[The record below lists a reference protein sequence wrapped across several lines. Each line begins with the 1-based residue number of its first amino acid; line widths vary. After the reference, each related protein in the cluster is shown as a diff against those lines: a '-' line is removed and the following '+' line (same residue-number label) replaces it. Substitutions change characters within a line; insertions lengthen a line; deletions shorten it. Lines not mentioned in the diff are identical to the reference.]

1 MSPYSSLESGSSG
14 SYNGTATR
22 RTATRGSTPTK
33 QNGTNKTRRKN
44 NNGVIASPL
53 RKMIR
58 RDNNRDLISLSMI
71 RFVLAVLVLIWFGVM
86 VNLISNLSTSSSSNS
101 ASSTAANNNMSD
113 KQSAAMKALSQ
124 KWKDL
129 RFDKDGTIHTVRG
142 AKEESKKEKKDTD
155 QSSKKKDEESKKKEE
170 ESKKKEE
177 KTKPEPIASI
187 FELSLLGNTSP
198 SDFRLTT
205 PNAPSCTEPID
216 ADSISFTLVS
226 QLSQDRIWMLPY
238 HCKRWGNNPMS
249 VVIFTDED
257 AEVVK
262 NKLVIEGCSKEQ
274 LTVQT
279 VSKTRYD
286 PQGTDYPVN
295 VLRNLAFSKVKTT
308 HLVYADIDF
317 WPSESLH
324 SILNMQSVKEKMA
337 SDAKLATVIPV
348 FQMNR
353 RCKAYKDCRD
363 DNIPFMPKRKDEL
376 IKLIKKRQASTFDP
390 TNEGGHGSTRYI
402 SWKDQAEGSYL
413 DLPCIRSNR
422 YEPYLALRYC
432 SELPPFQEGFS
443 GYGKNKMTWAMQLR
457 RSGYQ
462 FSQLGEAF
470 LVHYP
475 HLDSQ
480 SRLEWNKKPKELQ
493 RVDSTLVGDVLESEK
508 GSNIDLLSY
517 KRARVDA
524 LFLDYKDWLRDNV
537 TDTSRVPMC
546 ENALNDDVRLWVHRD
561 PEEESEDSESKDN
574 DDEGNDDGNDA
585 YEVNEELGKDT
596 EDTGKA

>member
-1 MSPYSSLESGSSG
+1 MSPYNNLESGSS
-14 SYNGTATR
+14 NGTATR
-22 RTATRGSTPTK
+22 RVSTAKRGSSPTK
-33 QNGTNKTRRKN
+33 MNGTNKTGRK

-58 RDNNRDLISLSMI
+58 RDNNRDLFSLSII
-71 RFVLAVLVLIWFGVM
+71 RIVLAILILIWFGVM
-86 VNLISNLSTSSSSNS
+86 VKLISNLSTSSSSN
-101 ASSTAANNNMSD
+101 NNMSGER
-113 KQSAAMKALSQ
+113 SAMIQKLSQ
-124 KWKDL
+124 KWKNL

-142 AKEESKKEKKDTD
+142 VKNEGTD
-155 QSSKKKDEESKKKEE
+155 SSSKKNEE
-170 ESKKKEE
+170 EP
-177 KTKPEPIASI
+177 KPEPTASI

-205 PNAPSCTEPID
+205 PNAPSCAEPID
-216 ADSISFTLVS
+216 AGSISFTLVS

-238 HCKRWGNNPMS
+238 HCKRWGDNPMS

-286 PQGTDYPVN
+286 PNGTDYPVN

-324 SILNMQSVKEKMA
+324 SILNIQSVKERMA

-363 DNIPFMPKRKDEL
+363 DNIPFMPKQKDEL
-376 IKLIKKRQASTFDP
+376 ITLIKKRQASTFDP

-402 SWKDQAEGSYL
+402 SWKDQSEGSYL

-493 RVDSTLVGDVLESEK
+493 KVDSILVGDVLESKE

-517 KRARVDA
+517 KRARVDS

-537 TDTSRVPMC
+537 TDSARVPMC

-561 PEEESEDSESKDN
+561 TADESQDSESKDN
-574 DDEGNDDGNDA
+574 DDDENDV
-585 YEVNEELGKDT
+585 YEVNEELAKDKDAGN
-596 EDTGKA
+596 E

>member
-1 MSPYSSLESGSSG
+1 MESGSSG
-14 SYNGTATR
+14 SSNGTATR
-22 RTATRGSTPTK
+22 RVTAHSRGSSPHTTK
-33 QNGTNKTRRKN
+33 NGTSKTRRKN
-44 NNGVIASPL
+44 DGVIDSPL
-53 RKMIR
+53 RKIR
-58 RDNNRDLISLSMI
+58 RDNNNRDLISLSII
-71 RFVLAVLVLIWFGVM
+71 RLVLAFLILIWFGVM
-86 VNLISNLSTSSSSNS
+86 AKLVSNLSTSSSSS
-101 ASSTAANNNMSD
+101 TTSPSSSNNNMSAEQ
-113 KQSAAMKALSQ
+113 QSAMQQLSE
-124 KWKDL
+124 KWKNV
-129 RFDKDGTIHTVRG
+129 RFNKDGTIKTVRG
-142 AKEESKKEKKDTD
+142 AKDSNNKKKKEKK
-155 QSSKKKDEESKKKEE
+155 QPKKEE
-170 ESKKKEE
+170 GP
-177 KTKPEPIASI
+177 KPQPIASI

-205 PNAPSCTEPID
+205 PNAPSCSEPID

-238 HCKRWGNNPMS
+238 HCKRWGDNPMS
-249 VVIFTDED
+249 IVIFTDED
-257 AEVVK
+257 AAAVK
-262 NKLVIEGCSKEQ
+262 DKLVGEGCSEEH

-308 HLVYADIDF
+308 HLVYADVDF

-324 SILNMQSVKEKMA
+324 SILNIESVKERMA

-353 RCKAYKDCRD
+353 RCRAYKDCRD

-376 IKLIKKRQASTFDP
+376 IRLIKKREASTFDP

-402 SWKDQAEGSYL
+402 SWKDQKEGSYL

-422 YEPYLALRYC
+422 YEPYLAIRYC

-475 HLDSQ
+475 HLDSK

-493 RVDSTLVGDVLESEK
+493 KVDSTLVVDVLESEK
-508 GSNIDLLSY
+508 GGNIDLLSY

-524 LFLDYKDWLRDNV
+524 LFLDYKDWLHDNV
-537 TDTSRVPMC
+537 RDKERVPMC
-546 ENALNDDVRLWVHRD
+546 DNALNDDVRLWVHRD
-561 PEEESEDSESKDN
+561 YSESEDDESEDDESEDN
-574 DDEGNDDGNDA
+574 DDGSDVV
-585 YEVNEELGKDT
+585 EVNEELGAQ
-596 EDTGKA
+596 EEE

>member
-1 MSPYSSLESGSSG
+1 MESDSFGSSNGMTTRRVTANSRG
-14 SYNGTATR
+14 SSPHTTKNGT
-22 RTATRGSTPTK
+22 S
-33 QNGTNKTRRKN
+33 KTRRKN
-44 NNGVIASPL
+44 GVSDSPM
-53 RKMIR
+53 RKIR
-58 RDNNRDLISLSMI
+58 RDTINRDLISLSII
-71 RFVLAVLVLIWFGVM
+71 RLVLAVLILIWFGVM
-86 VNLISNLSTSSSSNS
+86 VKLISNLSTSSSS
-101 ASSTAANNNMSD
+101 SSSPHDKNMTAER
-113 KQSAAMKALSQ
+113 QSAAMQLLSK
-124 KWKDL
+124 KWKNV
-129 RFDKDGTIHTVRG
+129 RFDKDGTIKTVRG
-142 AKEESKKEKKDTD
+142 AKDSNKKKEKN
-155 QSSKKKDEESKKKEE
+155 QPKKEE
-170 ESKKKEE
+170 EPKL
-177 KTKPEPIASI
+177 EPVASI

-205 PNAPSCTEPID
+205 PNAPSCSEPID
-216 ADSISFTLVS
+216 ADDISFTLVS
-226 QLSQDRIWMLPY
+226 QLSHDRIWMLPY
-238 HCKRWGNNPMS
+238 HCKRWGDNPMS
-249 VVIFTDED
+249 VVIFTDDD
-257 AEVVK
+257 AAVVK
-262 NKLVIEGCSKEQ
+262 DKLVSEGCSEEQ

-308 HLVYADIDF
+308 HLVYADVDF

-324 SILNMQSVKEKMA
+324 SILNIQSVKERMA
-337 SDAKLATVIPV
+337 SDAKLATVVPV

-353 RCKAYKDCRD
+353 RCRAYKDCRD

-376 IKLIKKRQASTFDP
+376 IQLIKKREASTFDP

-402 SWKDQAEGSYL
+402 KWKDQVEGSYL

-422 YEPYLALRYC
+422 YEPYLAIRYC

-475 HLDSQ
+475 HLDSK

-493 RVDSTLVGDVLESEK
+493 RVDSTSVVDVLESDK
-508 GSNIDLLSY
+508 GNNIDLLSY

-524 LFLDYKDWLRDNV
+524 LFLDYKDWLHDNV
-537 TDTSRVPMC
+537 RDKERVPMC
-546 ENALNDDVRLWVHRD
+546 DNALNDDVRLWVHRD
-561 PEEESEDSESKDN
+561 TEDESEDN
-574 DDEGNDDGNDA
+574 DDDGSNVV
-585 YEVNEELGKDT
+585 EVNEELGAKD
-596 EDTGKA
+596 

>member
-1 MSPYSSLESGSSG
+1 MGSDSPSSH
-14 SYNGTATR
+14 NGMASRRVNARSKSPKDAMNATI
-22 RTATRGSTPTK
+22 
-33 QNGTNKTRRKN
+33 KTRRKTTR
-44 NNGVIASPL
+44 NGVVTSPL
-53 RKMIR
+53 RRTKKG
-58 RDNNRDLISLSMI
+58 NSKDLFSLSML
-71 RFVLAVLVLIWFGVM
+71 RFVLAILILIWAGAM
-86 VNLISNLSTSSSSNS
+86 GKLISNLSKPSSLSTN
-101 ASSTAANNNMSD
+101 ASTD
-113 KQSAAMKALSQ
+113 QSAAMQ
-124 KWKDL
+124 KLGENWKNL
-129 RFDKDGTIHTVRG
+129 HFNKDGTIGTGTVRG
-142 AKEESKKEKKDTD
+142 AKEPKSKDKVKKDA
-155 QSSKKKDEESKKKEE
+155 SPKKKSP
-170 ESKKKEE
+170 
-177 KTKPEPIASI
+177 TKQEDTILQPAASI

-205 PNAPSCTEPID
+205 PNAPSCSDPID

-226 QLSQDRIWMLPY
+226 QLSHDRIWMLPY
-238 HCKRWGNNPMS
+238 HCQRWGDNPMS
-249 VVIFTDED
+249 VVIFSDED
-257 AEVVK
+257 AADVK
-262 NKLVIEGCSKEQ
+262 NKLVEEGCSDEH

-295 VLRNLAFSKVKTT
+295 ILRNLAFSKVKTT

-324 SILNMQSVKEKMA
+324 PILNIQSVKERMA
-337 SDAKLATVIPV
+337 SDSKLATVVPV

-353 RCKAYKDCRD
+353 RCRAYKDCRD

-376 IKLIKKRQASTFDP
+376 IKLIKKREASTFDP

-402 SWKDQAEGSYL
+402 SWKDQEEGSYM

-457 RSGYQ
+457 RGGYQ

-470 LVHYP
+470 LIHYP
-475 HLDSQ
+475 HLDSK

-493 RVDSTLVGDVLESEK
+493 KVDSTLVVDVLESKE
-508 GSNIDLLSY
+508 GSNIDLFNY

-524 LFLDYKDWLRDNV
+524 LFLDYKDWLRDHV
-537 TDTSRVPMC
+537 KDVSRVPMC

-561 PEEESEDSESKDN
+561 PEDESEDN
-574 DDEGNDDGNDA
+574 TDDGESDDGDDIS
-585 YEVNEELGKDT
+585 EVNEEL
-596 EDTGKA
+596 AS

>member
-1 MSPYSSLESGSSG
+1 MSPYSNLESGSSG
-14 SYNGTATR
+14 LSNGTASR
-22 RTATRGSTPTK
+22 RALATSRSSSPHTTV
-33 QNGTNKTRRKN
+33 NGTNKTRRKN
-44 NNGVIASPL
+44 GVIASPL
-53 RKMIR
+53 RKIR
-58 RDNNRDLISLSMI
+58 RDNNRDLISLSII
-71 RFVLAVLVLIWFGVM
+71 RFVLALLILIWFGVM
-86 VNLISNLSTSSSSNS
+86 VKLISNLYASSSSSSSSN
-101 ASSTAANNNMSD
+101 NMSAE
-113 KQSAAMKALSQ
+113 QSAAMQKLSE
-124 KWKDL
+124 KWKNL
-129 RFDKDGTIHTVRG
+129 RFNKDGTIGTVRG
-142 AKEESKKEKKDTD
+142 VKDSKGKDKGKD
-155 QSSKKKDEESKKKEE
+155 KDDKDSSSKKKHEKVEEP
-170 ESKKKEE
+170 
-177 KTKPEPIASI
+177 KPEPIASI

-205 PNAPSCTEPID
+205 PNAPSCSEPID

-226 QLSQDRIWMLPY
+226 QLSHDRIWMLPY
-238 HCKRWGNNPMS
+238 HCKRWGDNPMS
-249 VVIFTDED
+249 IVIFTDED
-257 AEVVK
+257 AAVVK
-262 NKLVIEGCSKEQ
+262 NKLVIEGCSKEH

-324 SILNMQSVKEKMA
+324 SILNIQSVKERMA
-337 SDAKLATVIPV
+337 SDSKLATVVPV

-353 RCKAYKDCRD
+353 RCRAYKDCRD

-376 IKLIKKRQASTFDP
+376 IGLIKKREASTFDP

-402 SWKDQAEGSYL
+402 SWKDQKEGSYL

-422 YEPYLALRYC
+422 YEPYLAVRYC

-475 HLDSQ
+475 HLDSK

-493 RVDSTLVGDVLESEK
+493 KVDSTLVVDVLESKK

-537 TDTSRVPMC
+537 TDSSRVPMC

-561 PEEESEDSESKDN
+561 AEDKSEDNESGDN
-574 DDEGNDDGNDA
+574 DDGNDDGNDVV
-585 YEVNEELGKDT
+585 EVNEELAKDT
-596 EDTGKA
+596 EGGAQE

>member
-1 MSPYSSLESGSSG
+1 MSPYSNMESGSSI
-14 SYNGTATR
+14 SPNGTATR
-22 RTATRGSTPTK
+22 RVTSNSRGSSPHTTK
-33 QNGTNKTRRKN
+33 NGTNKTRRKN
-44 NNGVIASPL
+44 GVIGSPS
-53 RKMIR
+53 RKNR
-58 RDNNRDLISLSMI
+58 RDNNIDLMSLSLI
-71 RFVLAVLVLIWFGVM
+71 RLVLALLILIWFGVM
-86 VNLISNLSTSSSSNS
+86 VKLISNLSTSSSS
-101 ASSTAANNNMSD
+101 SSSSQNNMSAEQ
-113 KQSAAMKALSQ
+113 QSAAMHKLSE
-124 KWKDL
+124 KWKNV
-129 RFDKDGTIHTVRG
+129 RFNKDGTIKTVRG
-142 AKEESKKEKKDTD
+142 VKDSN
-155 QSSKKKDEESKKKEE
+155 QKKKSDKKEE
-170 ESKKKEE
+170 EEE
-177 KTKPEPIASI
+177 PKPQPIASI

-205 PNAPSCTEPID
+205 PNAPSCAEPID

-238 HCKRWGNNPMS
+238 HCKRWGENPMS

-257 AEVVK
+257 AAAVK
-262 NKLVIEGCSKEQ
+262 SKLVIEGCSDEH

-324 SILNMQSVKEKMA
+324 SILNIQSVKERMA
-337 SDAKLATVIPV
+337 SDAKLATIIPV

-353 RCKAYKDCRD
+353 RCRAYKDCRD

-376 IKLIKKRQASTFDP
+376 IHLIKKRQASTFDP
-390 TNEGGHGSTRYI
+390 TNEGGHGSTKYI
-402 SWKDQAEGSYL
+402 SWKDQKEGSYL

-432 SELPPFQEGFS
+432 KELPPFQEGFS

-475 HLDSQ
+475 HLDSK

-493 RVDSTLVGDVLESEK
+493 RVDSTLVVDVLESEK

-537 TDTSRVPMC
+537 RDKARVPMC
-546 ENALNDDVRLWVHRD
+546 KNALNDDVRLWVHRD
-561 PEEESEDSESKDN
+561 ADSESEDEESEGD
-574 DDEGNDDGNDA
+574 DDGS
-585 YEVNEELGKDT
+585 EVVKVNEELDAQG
-596 EDTGKA
+596 

>member
-1 MSPYSSLESGSSG
+1 MSPYSNLDSSSSG
-14 SYNGTATR
+14 SFNGTATR
-22 RTATRGSTPTK
+22 RVSTATRGSSPTK
-33 QNGTNKTRRKN
+33 MNGTKKTRRK

-53 RKMIR
+53 SKMVR
-58 RDNNRDLISLSMI
+58 RDNGRDLISLSII
-71 RFVLAVLVLIWFGVM
+71 RIILAILILIWFGVM
-86 VNLISNLSTSSSSNS
+86 VKLISNLSTSSSPNSSSSSSSN
-101 ASSTAANNNMSD
+101 NKMSG
-113 KQSAAMKALSQ
+113 QSAAMQKLSQ
-124 KWKDL
+124 KWKNL

-142 AKEESKKEKKDTD
+142 GKKDSTKKKKDTD
-155 QSSKKKDEESKKKEE
+155 SSSKKKEE
-170 ESKKKEE
+170 DPKP
-177 KTKPEPIASI
+177 KPEPIASI

-205 PNAPSCTEPID
+205 PNAPSCAEPID

-238 HCKRWGNNPMS
+238 HCKRWGDNPMS

-295 VLRNLAFSKVKTT
+295 VLRNLALSKVKTT
-308 HLVYADIDF
+308 HLVYADVDF

-324 SILNMQSVKEKMA
+324 SILNIQSVKERMA

-353 RCKAYKDCRD
+353 RCRAYKDCRD
-363 DNIPFMPKRKDEL
+363 DNIPFMPKQKDEL
-376 IKLIKKRQASTFDP
+376 INLIKKRQASTFDP

-402 SWKDQAEGSYL
+402 SWKDQTEGSYL

-475 HLDSQ
+475 HLDSK

-493 RVDSTLVGDVLESEK
+493 RVDSTLVGDVLESKE

-537 TDTSRVPMC
+537 TGSARVPMC

-561 PEEESEDSESKDN
+561 PADESEDGESKDN
-574 DDEGNDDGNDA
+574 DDGNDDGNDV
-585 YEVNEELGKDT
+585 YEVNEQLAEDKDA
-596 EDTGKA
+596 GG